1 MKDLRDTRNRYMRD
15 ALPIRLGGL
24 AADLARIAS
33 FSHNPANLTPVAD
46 VMREAAHFV
55 EWCAPEADV
64 EDQATLLELQ
74 RRLGRWHR
82 QLPQCF
88 CDRAWREELIAEARR
103 WGERVLEILCRAFP
117 RAPIFTMLH
126 DPGAVSGTINRH
138 PVHTSLLQQVPGARR
153 HYRMFLPV
161 MPYLVERFRPPEA
174 DILIST
180 SHCVAKGIR
189 PPPGMRHL
197 CYCFTPM
204 RYVWVFYEEYFGKSR
219 LKQGLLSP
227 LLGRLREWDRRSS
240 RRVDRF
246 VAISRNVQRRIE
258 SCYQRPA
265 DVVYPPV
272 DLEWFTPGPGTG
284 GEYDL
289 IVSALVPYKRIDLAV
304 RAYSRTGYPLV
315 IVGTGTEYE
324 RLRRMAAENI
334 TFLGRQPDEAVRE
347 LYRGCR
353 CLVFPGKRISGWYRL
368 RRRRAGGRWWRMRPV
383 VCSNPSRK
391 ASAGFF
397 SMSSARMR

>member
-1 MKDLRDTRNRYMRD
+1 MSPGEENLYPRTWESLEVVLSHDWLTGMR
-15 ALPIRLGGL
+15 G
-24 AADLARIAS
+24 
-33 FSHNPANLTPVAD
+33 
-46 VMREAAHFV
+46 
-55 EWCAPEADV
+55 
-64 EDQATLLELQ
+64 
-74 RRLGRWHR
+74 
-82 QLPQCF
+82 
-88 CDRAWREELIAEARR
+88 
-103 WGERVLEILCRAFP
+103 GERVLEILCRAFP

-353 CLVFPGKRISGWYRL
+353 CLVFPGEEDFGL
-368 RRRRAGGRWWRMRPV
+368 VPVEAQACGRPV
-383 VCSNPSRK
+383 VAYAAGGVLESVEEGVGGVFFDEQREDALISAVEECARRSWDGEKIR
-391 ASAGFF
+391 ASVLRFSLRSFLEGLDRSIRRCLAGEE
-397 SMSSARMR
+397 